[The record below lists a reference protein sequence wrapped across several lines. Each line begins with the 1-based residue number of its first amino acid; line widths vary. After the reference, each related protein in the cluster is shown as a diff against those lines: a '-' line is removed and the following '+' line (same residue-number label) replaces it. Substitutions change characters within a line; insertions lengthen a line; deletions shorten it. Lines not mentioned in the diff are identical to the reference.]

1 MDSGDPE
8 VWRWIWLIAAV
19 VFGVGEMA
27 AAGSFFL
34 APFAIGA
41 VGATVCAFAGVGLA
55 AQWAVFLALSVAT
68 FAGLRPLA
76 HKLAHSEPTPG
87 VGGGRQVGQRGR
99 VIEAID
105 GEHDHGMV
113 QLDREKWRAVSSHG
127 QPIAEGVTVSVIE
140 VRGTRVVVE
149 AISSASAVDPS
160 GRPSSPPS
168 ST

>member
-27 AAGSFFL
+27 VAGSFFL

-41 VGATVCAFAGVGLA
+41 AGASVCAFAGVGLA
-55 AQWAVFLALSVAT
+55 AQWGVFLALSVAT

-76 HKLAHSEPTPG
+76 HKLSHPEPTPG

-113 QLDREKWRAVSSHG
+113 QIDREKWRAVGSAG
-127 QPIAEGVTVSVIE
+127 QAIAVGTNVTVLE

-149 AISSASAVDPS
+149 PAGPGPDDQPGQPDASN
-160 GRPSSPPS
+160 
-168 ST
+168 